1 MSKRIFIVDDEADTN
16 FALLGA
22 LESGF
27 KADSNEYPPIAWR
40 ILSHI
45 FNEELIR
52 RIDEI
57 INGTTTIQ
65 IRSK

>member
-1 MSKRIFIVDDEADTN
+1 MSKKILIVDDEADTN
-16 FALLGA
+16 AALLGA

-27 KADSNEYPPIAWR
+27 KADSNVYP
-40 ILSHI
+40 SHR
-45 FNEELIR
+45 FGSSLTK

-57 INGTTTIQ
+57 MNGVTTIQ

>member
-27 KADSNEYPPIAWR
+27 KADSNEYPSHRFGSSSIKR
-40 ILSHI
+40 I
-45 FNEELIR
+45 E
-52 RIDEI
+52 EI
-57 INGTTTIQ
+57 INGATTIQ